1 MIEKV
6 GIKMKKTI
14 VKLISLLLS
23 LLLLAGCI
31 GQKQP
36 VERVKV
42 LENQGEINAA
52 IAFTPFY
59 YTIFEKRQPGCLY
72 DQGQEIATPD
82 SSLLGMDNALPAE
95 GIEPLLAYFQAEDID
110 ELTAQLGQYMYY
122 QAYAEGR
129 MFVFC
134 DHAKKIVHLI
144 AEQSG
149 HIQHMICET
158 EISAIP
164 DFVGRDEDHFY
175 VILQENTE
183 YGRGLIEK
191 PQVII
196 YAYDFSQATLES
208 MSFQIEDVAYD
219 GWIKD
224 WFVEKGKQYF
234 LIDEYIT
241 DDTAEYYGI
250 EARELPDRVVAV
262 DMAEGSVTQFPLS
275 TVNTDFIFWE
285 EGALHWGEMQTVA
298 GHSELILHSERSAKR
313 IILAEG
319 PIYAWF
325 RPFYHQGQLYL
336 DVEGAGL
343 EPYKKGVLVVDT
355 QAGKVLQL
363 IAFDDPEADVIFV
376 RYLMKLPDGQYVDLR

>member
-1 MIEKV
+1 MT
-6 GIKMKKTI
+6 KKI
-14 VKLISLLLS
+14 VIISCLLLS
-23 LLLLAGCI
+23 LVLGISWAEHD
-31 GQKQP
+31 KSP
-36 VERVKV
+36 TERVKV
-42 LENQGEINAA
+42 LEKQGEMNAA

-82 SSLLGMDNALPAE
+82 SSMLGMDDALPAE

-110 ELTAQLGQYMYY
+110 EVTAQLGQYMYY

-129 MFVFC
+129 MFVFY

-144 AEQSG
+144 AEQGG

-158 EISAIP
+158 EISATP

-175 VILQENTE
+175 VILQENTQH
-183 YGRGLIEK
+183 GRGLIEK
-191 PQVII
+191 PQFII
-196 YAYDFSQATLES
+196 YAYDFSQGTLES
-208 MSFQIEDVAYD
+208 MAFQIEDMAYD
-219 GWIKD
+219 GFIRA

-262 DMAEGSVTQFPLS
+262 DMAERSVMHFPLD
-275 TVNTDFIFWE
+275 TMKTDFIFLE
-285 EGALHWGEMQTVA
+285 DGLLHWGELESMA
-298 GHSELILHSERSAKR
+298 GHSELVIRSEQSEKR

-319 PIYAWF
+319 PIYVVN

-336 DVEGAGL
+336 EVEGTGM
-343 EPYKKGVLVVDT
+343 EPYKKGVLAVDT
-355 QAGKVLQL
+355 QAGIVLQL
-363 IAFDDPEADVIFV
+363 IAFDDPEADVILA
-376 RYLMKLPDGQYVDLR
+376 RYLTKQPDGQYVDLR